1 MARPRKNP
9 AAARPRD
16 KEGNIKVAKGGYTSK
31 ADDRYELLVLKYFEY
46 DFDRSRAAAAC
57 GYSGGPE
64 AMHRL
69 FRHPKVVALIKKKQ
83 EEAAKKHELNEEW
96 VISRLMKIA
105 DASLGDVLVD
115 MGPEADLLK
124 LTKEQRYALAEYK
137 SEIYVDGKGDNARDV
152 KRVSVKLADKLG
164 ALRDLGRRL
173 GLFQDNVK
181 LGASE
186 DLIAALNAGRARLG
200 E

>member
-1 MARPRKNP
+1 MAEQKKRKPPKGNKIK
-9 AAARPRD
+9 RD
-16 KEGNIKVAKGGYTSK
+16 YKGGSHK
-31 ADDRYELLVLKYFEY
+31 DRRELLVLKYFEF
-46 DFDRSRAAAAC
+46 DFNKVAAARAC
-57 GYSGGPE
+57 GYKGPE
-64 AMHRL
+64 RQLSEL
-69 FRHPKVVALIKKKQ
+69 FRHPETVRLI
-83 EEAAKKHELNEEW
+83 EERKAKLREKHELNEEW

-105 DASLGDVLVD
+105 DASLGDVLID
-115 MGPEADLLK
+115 MGPDADLTA

>member
-1 MARPRKNP
+1 MAEKTKRKP
-9 AAARPRD
+9 P
-16 KEGNIKVAKGGYTSK
+16 KGNKINREYKGGSH
-31 ADDRYELLVLKYFEY
+31 ADRRELLVLKYFEL
-46 DFDRSRAAAAC
+46 DFNKVAAARAC
-57 GYSGGPE
+57 GYKGPE
-64 AMHRL
+64 RQLSEL
-69 FRHPKVVALIKKKQ
+69 FRHPETVRLI
-83 EEAAKKHELNEEW
+83 EERKAKLREKHELNEEW

-200 E
+200 G

>member
-1 MARPRKNP
+1 MAEKTKRKPPKGNKIK
-9 AAARPRD
+9 RD
-16 KEGNIKVAKGGYTSK
+16 YNGGSHK
-31 ADDRYELLVLKYFEY
+31 DRRELLVLKYFEL
-46 DFDRSRAAAAC
+46 DFNKTAAARAC
-57 GYSGGPE
+57 GYTGAERQISE
-64 AMHRL
+64 L
-69 FRHPKVVALIKKKQ
+69 FRHPEVVRLIEVEKAKTRKKY
-83 EEAAKKHELNEEW
+83 ELNEEW

-105 DASLGDVLVD
+105 DASLGDTLLA
-115 MGPEADLLK
+115 MGDDADLLK
-124 LTKEQRYALAEYK
+124 LTPEERYALAEFK
-137 SEIYVDGKGDNARDV
+137 SEIYVDGKGDAARDV

-200 E
+200 EE

>member
-1 MARPRKNP
+1 MAEKTKRKPPKGNKIK
-9 AAARPRD
+9 RD
-16 KEGNIKVAKGGYTSK
+16 YHGGSHK
-31 ADDRYELLVLKYFEY
+31 DRRELLVLKYFELG
-46 DFDRSRAAAAC
+46 FNKVAAARAC
-57 GYSGGPE
+57 GYKQAERQISE
-64 AMHRL
+64 L
-69 FRHPKVVALIKKKQ
+69 FRHPEVVRLIEAEKAKNRKKY
-83 EEAAKKHELNEEW
+83 ELNEEW

-105 DASLGDVLVD
+105 DASLGDTLIA

-124 LTKEQRYALAEYK
+124 LTPEERYALAEFK

-152 KRVSVKLADKLG
+152 KRVSVKLNDKLG

-200 E
+200 EE

>member
-1 MARPRKNP
+1 MAEKTKRKPPKGNKIK
-9 AAARPRD
+9 RD
-16 KEGNIKVAKGGYTSK
+16 YNGGSHK
-31 ADDRYELLVLKYFEY
+31 DRRELLVLKYFEL
-46 DFDRSRAAAAC
+46 DFNKTAAARAC
-57 GYSGGPE
+57 GYKGAERQISE
-64 AMHRL
+64 L
-69 FRHPKVVALIKKKQ
+69 FRHPEVVRLIEVEKSKNRKKY
-83 EEAAKKHELNEEW
+83 ELNEEW

-105 DASLGDVLVD
+105 DASLGDTLIA

-124 LTKEQRYALAEYK
+124 LTPEERYALAEFK
-137 SEIYVDGKGDNARDV
+137 SEIYVDGKGDQARDV

-200 E
+200 EE